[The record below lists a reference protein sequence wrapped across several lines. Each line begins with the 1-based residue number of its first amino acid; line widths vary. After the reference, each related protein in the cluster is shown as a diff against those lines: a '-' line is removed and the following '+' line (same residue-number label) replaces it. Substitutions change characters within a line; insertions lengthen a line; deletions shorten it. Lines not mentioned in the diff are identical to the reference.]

1 MSTETIQ
8 MNTEASATKTENI
21 TKSTQQKPETYKVSI
36 GRQIVLWFTFLLFL
50 PFFISMP
57 IMIFMRIAHGQIM
70 DTLSLGLIFVFSFI
84 GILFII
90 LQILA
95 AGRQR
100 VDMHQDKVTLKLPTW
115 RGPTPTG
122 PVIKTELTYADIT
135 AIEKRGE
142 IYALMGILGLREV
155 SSIIASDGKRYVL
168 GYVTENEADAPVP
181 YNKITQL
188 LSEKTGK
195 PVLHKGAV
203 NGGTQIGAMFRGA
216 PSWDAQPL
224 NAQDVNAIRKRA
236 SRLTL
241 AVLILFFI
249 AAAGGLG
256 LALYPE
262 IIELFSTQQG

>member
-8 MNTEASATKTENI
+8 ATDATKAENSAKEI
-21 TKSTQQKPETYKVSI
+21 KQKPDTYKVSI
-36 GRQIVLWFTFLLFL
+36 GRQIVLWITFLMFL

-57 IMIFMRIAHGQIM
+57 IMIFMRIAHGKFM
-70 DTLSLGLIFVFSFI
+70 DTISLGLIFAFSFI

-100 VDMHQDKVTLKLPTW
+100 IDVHRDKVTLKLPTW

-122 PVIKTELTYADIT
+122 PVIKTELSFSDIQ

-142 IYALMGILGLREV
+142 IYALMGLLGLREV
-155 SSIIASDGKRYVL
+155 SSIITSDGKRYVL

-181 YNKITQL
+181 YNKVTQV

-203 NGGTQIGAMFRGA
+203 NGGTQIGAMFKGA
-216 PSWDAQPL
+216 PSWDTAPL
-224 NAQDVNAIRKRA
+224 NASDVNAIRRRA
-236 SRLTL
+236 RRITL
-241 AVLILFFI
+241 ALIILFL
-249 AAAGGLG
+249 AGATTGLG

-262 IIELFSTQQG
+262 IVELFSSTQQT

>member
-8 MNTEASATKTENI
+8 VNADTDATTAEKPAQTA
-21 TKSTQQKPETYKVSI
+21 QQKPDTYKVSI

-57 IMIFMRIAHGQIM
+57 IMIFMRIAHGQYT
-70 DTLSLGLIFVFSFI
+70 DTISLGLIFILSFI
-84 GILFII
+84 GIMFII

-100 VDMHQDKVTLKLPTW
+100 IEIHNDKVKLKLPTW

-142 IYALMGILGLREV
+142 IYALMGVLGLREV
-155 SSIIASDGKRYVL
+155 SSIITADGKRYVL

-181 YNKITQL
+181 YNKVTQH

-195 PVLHKGAV
+195 PILHKGAV
-203 NGGTQIGAMFRGA
+203 DGGTQIAAMFKGS
-216 PSWDAQPL
+216 PSWDTEPL
-224 NAQDVNAIRKRA
+224 QAQDVNTIRKRA
-236 SRLTL
+236 RRITL
-241 AVLILFFI
+241 ALIILFLAGAL
-249 AAAGGLG
+249 AALG

-262 IIELFSTQQG
+262 IADLLATQQT